1 MYIATY
7 ALFSNLN
14 PNVTISFSTDG
25 GDLDAFIKKR
35 NGRRMTESE
44 VLQIFVQI
52 SLGMKYVH
60 DRKILHRDLK
70 PQNIFLTS
78 GGLCK
83 IGDFG
88 VSKVLKNTCELA
100 HTQIGTPYYM
110 SPEIMDGKRYNS
122 KTDIWSM
129 GCILYELMCLE
140 VPFKGRDMRALASNI
155 INGVGAA
162 IPSSAPYSVAMKD
175 LVRSMLMKNHSQRPG
190 INAILKLPLL
200 KQYIS
205 SFLDSSRR
213 CREFSHTV
221 LHGVN
226 ILNEKAPFEL
236 PDHRGDRDR
245 DREKEPSTNP
255 ANAVPPPPY
264 RRDDPNKAYLDLLP
278 PRPPSAPSAAPL
290 GAFLNR
296 KSPAPAAAAVVVP
309 ARLSPSPQNNNIYPV
324 GGGGGVLAA
333 RERLLQQEKEL
344 AKAKAGNDYCY

>member
-1 MYIATY
+1 MLSTSKPT
-7 ALFSNLN
+7 LPSN
-14 PNVTISFSTDG
+14 PNVTLTFSTDG

-140 VPFKGRDMRALASNI
+140 VPFKGRDMRTLASNI

-162 IPSSAPYSVAMKD
+162 IPSTAPYSAAMKD
-175 LVRSMLMKNHSQRPG
+175 LVRAMLMKNYSQRPG

-200 KQYIS
+200 KQHIS

-236 PDHRGDRDR
+236 PDRDR
-245 DREKEPSTNP
+245 VKEPSLVP
-255 ANAVPPPPY
+255 MSAVPLLAPPPPY
-264 RRDDPNKAYLDLLP
+264 RRDDPYKAYHDLLP

-296 KSPAPAAAAVVVP
+296 KSPAPAPAPAVAPAVVP
-309 ARLSPSPQNNNIYPV
+309 ARASP
-324 GGGGGVLAA
+324 GGGGVLAA
-333 RERLLQQEKEL
+333 RERLLQQDKEI
-344 AKAKAGNDYCY
+344 AKAKQGN

>member
-1 MYIATY
+1 
-7 ALFSNLN
+7 
-14 PNVTISFSTDG
+14 
-25 GDLDAFIKKR
+25 
-35 NGRRMTESE
+35 MTESE

-162 IPSSAPYSVAMKD
+162 IPPTAPYSLAMKD
-175 LVRSMLMKNHSQRPG
+175 LVKAMLMKNYSQRPG

-236 PDHRGDRDR
+236 PDN
-245 DREKEPSTNP
+245 REKEPLVVPTNGVP
-255 ANAVPPPPY
+255 LQAPPPPY
-264 RRDDPNKAYLDLLP
+264 RRDDPYKAYLELLP
-278 PRPPSAPSAAPL
+278 PRPPSAPTAAPL
-290 GAFLNR
+290 GAYLNR
-296 KSPAPAAAAVVVP
+296 KTPAPAPVP
-309 ARLSPSPQNNNIYPV
+309 VMAPSPSRHSPSPPPNNHNPG

-344 AKAKAGNDYCY
+344 AKAKAGTCYYYHYYYHNYHYHEYYCHYDDYFSTTTLLILLPLLHYYFY